1 MTPFRRRKAPITPER
16 IEALIVALLNQWSDY
31 PEAKEYI
38 RSQWGALL
46 FRSDRR
52 SRGAQNLF
60 YLARWLVVVGATI
73 VPTLVVLG
81 AQTHGAIAAV
91 TQTAAAALSLMVAAA
106 AGALQVTQM
115 GQRWLLNHQLR
126 FELERAGVQLYLK
139 HGNYSDQDPKNRFA
153 IFVDNIERIVLES
166 ESSYS
171 ERIAQLG
178 RDEGANN

>member
-1 MTPFRRRKAPITPER
+1 MM
-16 IEALIVALLNQWSDY
+16 ALLNQWSDY

-46 FRSDRR
+46 VRADIYSRR
-52 SRGAQNLF
+52 AQNLF
-60 YLARWLVVVGATI
+60 YLARWFVVVGATI

-81 AQTHGAIAAV
+81 AQAHGAVAAITQIAAAV
-91 TQTAAAALSLMVAAA
+91 LSLVVAAA

-126 FELERAGVQLYLK
+126 FELERAGSKLYLK
-139 HGNYSDQDPKNRFA
+139 RGNYSDPDPETRFS
-153 IFVDNIERIVLES
+153 IFADDVERIMLET

-171 ERIAQLG
+171 ERIAMLG
-178 RDEGANN
+178 RDEGSNN